1 MNQTL
6 QGHSS
11 RLLVYAFPAAS
22 LLLNWWAASLFMISL
37 ISGCLSSLYG
47 LMTETPSVWISLIIA
62 LASGVFLHSVLIAVA
77 LTIAVT
83 AEQTC

>member
-1 MNQTL
+1 
-6 QGHSS
+6 
-11 RLLVYAFPAAS
+11 
-22 LLLNWWAASLFMISL
+22 MISL
-37 ISGCLSSLYG
+37 ISGCLGSLYG
-47 LMTETPSVWISLIIA
+47 LMTETPSVWISLMIA

>member
-1 MNQTL
+1 M
-6 QGHSS
+6 
-11 RLLVYAFPAAS
+11 
-22 LLLNWWAASLFMISL
+22 
-37 ISGCLSSLYG
+37 
-47 LMTETPSVWISLIIA
+47 IA